1 MPYRFAPTTPAYNGK
16 VILREQVEDNLRHVP
31 AAVLGGMVNALACA
45 AAMWP
50 AGHHGAIAV
59 WSLAVAFSAG
69 MRLWLS
75 RERARSD
82 YRDIAPE
89 RDARRIEAISLVY
102 GCVWGVGIALA
113 GSVANATQFCILAL
127 LSGGMMG
134 AAVLSFSAM
143 ARGAVLFMTPIAL
156 GTIAAWWLFPLADA
170 RIGAL
175 FSCTYLMILT
185 HGAFERQG
193 EFIKR
198 LEAGDALRDTAA
210 TVQLLLN
217 DFESQTADW
226 LWEVDAAGRIVA
238 PNTRFAEAAGI
249 AATAL
254 EGRRFIGLF
263 AESSTRR
270 MLDNH
275 LANCEPFRHLAVSL
289 DSAEPARWW
298 RLSARP
304 MPGGGMRGVATDI
317 TAQKRAEARVNHMA
331 HYDGLTD
338 LANRTLFNDLLR
350 QALER
355 RRHSDGAVAVL
366 YLDLDR
372 FKSVNDTLGHPIGD
386 KLLCEVARRIENAVR
401 KDDTVARLG
410 GDEFALLIR
419 APNAI
424 QVAEGAARRIIEA
437 VREPCVLD
445 GMQVLTST
453 SVGIAVAG
461 PGAQDAATLMKRADL
476 ALYCA
481 KAEGRN
487 CFAHFEPGMD
497 EAVRERLMLEADLRE
512 ALQNG
517 DFLLHYQPVI
527 DVASGHIV
535 GHEALVRWHH
545 PVRGI
550 IYPGQFIALAEETGL
565 IAPLGEWVARRAIAD
580 LAEWAPHLW
589 VAINIS
595 PSQLRDD
602 TLACTIAEA
611 LAEHGQGAHRLE
623 LEITEGALIH
633 ETQAHAATLH
643 RLRDMGVRIAL
654 DDFGTGYSSLN
665 HLRSFPFHKI
675 KIDRCFVEELDD
687 DDPRLRGESLHILR
701 TVIGLAQG
709 LGMLTTAEGVE
720 RPGQLA
726 VLEAQGCQQAQGY
739 LLARPGAAGALL
751 DEAPHAAGDK
761 AMPPA
766 APADHQR

>member
-1 MPYRFAPTTPAYNGK
+1 MQQRVAVHIIEVVPLGYAGRFVAEKGRYIG
-16 VILREQVEDNLRHVP
+16 V
-31 AAVLGGMVNALACA
+31 
-45 AAMWP
+45 
-50 AGHHGAIAV
+50 
-59 WSLAVAFSAG
+59 LAVK
-69 MRLWLS
+69 
-75 RERARSD
+75 
-82 YRDIAPE
+82 IHH
-89 RDARRIEAISLVY
+89 I
-102 GCVWGVGIALA
+102 
-113 GSVANATQFCILAL
+113 
-127 LSGGMMG
+127 
-134 AAVLSFSAM
+134 
-143 ARGAVLFMTPIAL
+143 
-156 GTIAAWWLFPLADA
+156 
-170 RIGAL
+170 
-175 FSCTYLMILT
+175 
-185 HGAFERQG
+185 
-193 EFIKR
+193 
-198 LEAGDALRDTAA
+198 
-210 TVQLLLN
+210 
-217 DFESQTADW
+217 
-226 LWEVDAAGRIVA
+226 
-238 PNTRFAEAAGI
+238 
-249 AATAL
+249 
-254 EGRRFIGLF
+254 
-263 AESSTRR
+263 
-270 MLDNH
+270 
-275 LANCEPFRHLAVSL
+275 
-289 DSAEPARWW
+289 
-298 RLSARP
+298 
-304 MPGGGMRGVATDI
+304 
-317 TAQKRAEARVNHMA
+317 
-331 HYDGLTD
+331 
-338 LANRTLFNDLLR
+338 
-350 QALER
+350 
-355 RRHSDGAVAVL
+355 
-366 YLDLDR
+366 
-372 FKSVNDTLGHPIGD
+372 
-386 KLLCEVARRIENAVR
+386 
-401 KDDTVARLG
+401 